1 MTTQNLIASGLLS
14 VRKELEETLPRLS
27 DELLPWAPSEGMRT
41 IHGQFVEILS
51 TEQSITDRIK
61 GSESI
66 PYQDREKR
74 FWKIDTLAGIIEALN
89 QVRAETLSLLDNLS
103 DQELERRVT
112 VSKDFSDWLEL
123 PEVTASEMFRFL
135 ARHESYHAG
144 QLVSYLWMRG
154 DNPYSWD

>member
-1 MTTQNLIASGLLS
+1 MNTEILIGASLLS
-14 VRKELEETLPRLS
+14 VRKELEETYPRLS
-27 DELLPWAPSEGMRT
+27 DELLSWAPSEGMRT
-41 IHGQFVEILS
+41 IQGQFVEILS

-66 PYQDREKR
+66 PYQDREKA
-74 FWKIDTLAGIIEALN
+74 FWEIETLAGIIAAMN
-89 QVRAETLSLLDNLS
+89 QVREETLSLLSSLS
-103 DQELERRVT
+103 DQELERQVT

-123 PEVTASEMFRFL
+123 PEVTTSEMFKFL
-135 ARHESYHAG
+135 ARHESYHVG

>member
-1 MTTQNLIASGLLS
+1 MTTQNLIASSLLS
-14 VRKELEETLPRLS
+14 VRKELEETFPRLT

-61 GSESI
+61 GGDSVA
-66 PYQDREKR
+66 YRDREKT
-74 FWKIDTLAGIIEALN
+74 FWEIHTLAGIIGALN
-89 QVRAETLSLLDNLS
+89 EIRQDTLAILANSS
-103 DQELERRVT
+103 DEELGRIVT
-112 VSKDFSDWLEL
+112 VSKDFSSWLEL
-123 PEVTASEMFRFL
+123 PEVSVSEMLRFL

-154 DNPYSWD
+154 DNPYNWD